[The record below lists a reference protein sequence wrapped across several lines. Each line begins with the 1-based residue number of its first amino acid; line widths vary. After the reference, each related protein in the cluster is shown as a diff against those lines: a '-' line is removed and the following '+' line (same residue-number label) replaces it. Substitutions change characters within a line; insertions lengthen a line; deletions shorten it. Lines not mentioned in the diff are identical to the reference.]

1 MGGRALGLAAAD
13 KVTDPL
19 ASCGRPVGCR
29 SSVAAK
35 SSPPVTVNL
44 KLTDAFYLCGSFSSP
59 LHVVNGWPAVSMN
72 AGDKPITDWIASA
85 GIDGW
90 PARNETT

>member
-1 MGGRALGLAAAD
+1 MGGGALGLAAAD
-13 KVTDPL
+13 KVIDPP

-44 KLTDAFYLCGSFSSP
+44 KLTDAFYLCGSFSRP
-59 LHVVNGWPAVSMN
+59 FTW
-72 AGDKPITDWIASA
+72 
-85 GIDGW
+85 
-90 PARNETT
+90 